1 MDFEELPENFISCKH
16 CAGSGTCRNAE
27 NEFSCIKCSRKS
39 RSFATKLLGKEIK
52 GAACH
57 VCEGH
62 GAVEPWSFS
71 LNNRIAPTLALA
83 VFIGSVI
90 LILQSENS
98 PHFEAILA
106 FSTTLTGAVTGHYF
120 GGRRRD

>member
-1 MDFEELPENFISCKH
+1 MDSEKLPENFFYCKH
-16 CAGSGTCRNAE
+16 CDGKGTCRNAE
-27 NEFSCIKCSRKS
+27 NGFSCIKCSRKS
-39 RSFATKLLGKEIK
+39 KLFPAKLFNKEIK

-83 VFIGSVI
+83 VFIGTVI

-120 GGRRRD
+120 GGKTRT